1 MKDMEKKRVTLF
13 SLTSLFILIVLSSH
27 LVFAQESQESEKE
40 RCFVSFSINE
50 TFNNETNIAS
60 FSLLEQRNL
69 YGFYSG
75 SVPVYSDEISGG
87 YVLNI
92 LDSSSQSIG
101 KYSLDSSRFILYDNF
116 GADCDPELD
125 PECDLGGVIEADAGV
140 INVIVPYSSDFSK
153 AIVEQEGVQTD
164 LGINPSEIKCERTC
178 KVEEESGEYSQDQSC
193 CLGYSKIQTS
203 DDAFVCSKCGDGV
216 CSEYE
221 NELSCFEDCNAG
233 FVCSRGYTKTSY
245 GCVLS
250 SEKVKEIV
258 SAIQAGEGKLKL
270 IDLIK
275 GWLIE

>member
-1 MKDMEKKRVTLF
+1 MIGKKKLIFLNMFAFLLF
-13 SLTSLFILIVLSSH
+13 FAVLPA
-27 LVFAQESQESEKE
+27 VYAQEEPIQES
-40 RCFVSFSINE
+40 CFVSFSINE
-50 TFNNETNIAS
+50 TFDQETNATS

-75 SVPVYSDEISGG
+75 SVPAYSDEISGG
-87 YVLNI
+87 YVLNL

-140 INVIVPYSSDFSK
+140 ISVIVPYSSDVSK
-153 AIVEQEGVQTD
+153 AIVEQEEVQTD
-164 LGINPSEIKCERTC
+164 LGINPSDIKCERTC
-178 KVEEESGEYSQDQSC
+178 KVEGESGEYSQDQSC

-203 DDAFVCSKCGDGV
+203 EDAFVCSKCGDGI

-221 NELSCFEDCNAG
+221 NELGCFEDCSAR
-233 FVCSRGYTKTSY
+233 VICSRGYTKTSY
-245 GCVLS
+245 GCVPS
-250 SEKVKEIV
+250 SGKVREIV
-258 SAIQAGEGKLKL
+258 SAIRAGEDKLRL

-275 GWLIE
+275 VWLRE